1 MSSKKGLGDRLAWL
15 GGANKDVLDQVPT
28 ERARFIQMAL
38 VLLTTSSIAVMSMM
52 FALNDGVH
60 VAFVAAVIG
69 GIFWGFVI
77 LNLDRFLVLSM
88 GHTRDWKRLL
98 LMALPR
104 LLLAM
109 VISLVIATPMT
120 LRIFQHDINNAMVAA
135 QATESKQD
143 TKLIQQ
149 SGPAIEASQ
158 VLAKINTDKAI
169 QEGHLQGTV
178 TSPAVTDA
186 QTQVNTLTPQVAQ
199 AQTAMDKAQ
208 AAYQCEIDGSGVGC
222 EGASN
227 LAGDGPMAHLKEAEF
242 QQAQTKY
249 NSLNS
254 QLQAAHQSLNTAEKS
269 AEQNQGLTLAQ
280 QKAAATQALP
290 GLQAQ
295 YNKLEAQVT
304 ANETNAQNAVQNNN
318 GILAQLQALSTA
330 GAQNPMLGVAQW
342 VVTLLFFFIE
352 ILPVLV
358 KVMLNIGP
366 LSPYEKVLKA
376 EEDIVADRAK
386 LKRVTKRRDSERAAE
401 KDIAVDEDMRKRE
414 EALGIRANKFVADHM
429 EVILDAAL
437 AEWSRRA
444 QSQLNVQLPPG
455 TFPPG
460 TAPANGGPRGRGGR
474 GLTSPQARLGITGP
488 QAALN
493 ATGPQPTVNGANGGS
508 RAYGANGNGWGANG
522 NGWSNGNAP
531 TVTRITPPGVGYS
544 LPDDDGDVL

>member
-1 MSSKKGLGDRLAWL
+1 
-15 GGANKDVLDQVPT
+15 
-28 ERARFIQMAL
+28 
-38 VLLTTSSIAVMSMM
+38 
-52 FALNDGVH
+52 
-60 VAFVAAVIG
+60 
-69 GIFWGFVI
+69 
-77 LNLDRFLVLSM
+77 
-88 GHTRDWKRLL
+88 
-98 LMALPR
+98 
-104 LLLAM
+104 
-109 VISLVIATPMT
+109 
-120 LRIFQHDINNAMVAA
+120 
-135 QATESKQD
+135 
-143 TKLIQQ
+143 
-149 SGPAIEASQ
+149 
-158 VLAKINTDKAI
+158 
-169 QEGHLQGTV
+169 
-178 TSPAVTDA
+178 VTDA

-254 QLQAAHQSLNTAEKS
+254 QLQAAQQSLNTAEKS